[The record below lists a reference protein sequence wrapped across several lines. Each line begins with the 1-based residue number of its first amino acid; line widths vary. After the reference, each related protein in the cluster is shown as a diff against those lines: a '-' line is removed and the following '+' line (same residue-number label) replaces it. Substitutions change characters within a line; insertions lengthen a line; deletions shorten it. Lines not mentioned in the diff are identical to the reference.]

1 MRQWM
6 RWTHGVT
13 LLKVTLSLQ
22 GTMKLRSTCV
32 SRPKAKKS
40 GPCWPKKTAVL
51 HGRLKSPTL
60 RPPKSHLP
68 SCQAISAKLLTPLPL
83 SWLRAS
89 SHLAAVLAADL
100 AANLAAD
107 LAAAWTI
114 RGRSYSSLCAK
125 RHHRVEG
132 PALVL
137 PAPVPASAPVCPS
150 HSRSSRP
157 PSPLPASQAQQTPRP
172 PCPRHLRGSR
182 PPSPLPASQASQT
195 PRPPRPPPLKA
206 SRSPSPI

>member
-1 MRQWM
+1 MHHNNAR
-6 RWTHGVT
+6 
-13 LLKVTLSLQ
+13 
-22 GTMKLRSTCV
+22 
-32 SRPKAKKS
+32 RPKAKKS

-132 PALVL
+132 ECMKAVGALPTCFPWCAYAGGAPQGVVWPTL
-137 PAPVPASAPVCPS
+137 P
-150 HSRSSRP
+150 
-157 PSPLPASQAQQTPRP
+157 
-172 PCPRHLRGSR
+172 
-182 PPSPLPASQASQT
+182 
-195 PRPPRPPPLKA
+195 
-206 SRSPSPI
+206 